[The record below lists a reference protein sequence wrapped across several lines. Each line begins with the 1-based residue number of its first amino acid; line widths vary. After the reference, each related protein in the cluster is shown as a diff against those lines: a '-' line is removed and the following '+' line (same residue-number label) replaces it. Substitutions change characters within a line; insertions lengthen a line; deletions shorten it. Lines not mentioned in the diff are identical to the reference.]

1 MFYRCTAVYGT
12 PTMHIDIIHTPG
24 LDKYDMTSLK
34 TAVTAGAICPEE
46 LIRQMKQKYT
56 VENVVVR

>member
-1 MFYRCTAVYGT
+1 
-12 PTMHIDIIHTPG
+12 MHIDIIHTPG

-46 LIRQMKQKYT
+46 LIRLMKQKYT